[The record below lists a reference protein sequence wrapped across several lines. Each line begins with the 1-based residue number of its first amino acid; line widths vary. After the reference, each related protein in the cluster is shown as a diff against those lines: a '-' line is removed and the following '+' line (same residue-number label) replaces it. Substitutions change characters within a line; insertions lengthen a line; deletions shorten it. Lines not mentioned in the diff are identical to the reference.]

1 MRKQTTILF
10 LVLIAG
16 IIALNSKAQ
25 SPGSGNQSMPA
36 AISAENGSSLGAQ
49 KKGAFLLTPF
59 YEFTSFKKLELI
71 SHTNHYNLW
80 QGESSY
86 DFTSDE
92 IQEYNDNFDTEYNNS
107 MTGIKVGYQ
116 AMEGLGI
123 SGYLG
128 VNHVN
133 FKSFISDENTQTINT
148 DNPALTLGLAVD
160 YKKAI
165 NDKFAGIAMFS
176 YNYSTTGSVAVDN
189 TSGEDVTSSS
199 LKSMYYEANLVLA
212 YHYKKLLPYVG
223 VGFTQQFVNSVH
235 EEKIL
240 TTNDLG
246 EAVYNTTEFDSNFRG
261 SAVYG
266 IAGLEY
272 CFNKNLAMYV
282 RCSFPNP
289 VRANIGLRIVL

>member
-1 MRKQTTILF
+1 MRKLTTIVF

-16 IIALNSKAQ
+16 IFTLNSKAQ
-25 SPGSGNQSMPA
+25 SPGPVNKPTPA
-36 AISAENGSSLGAQ
+36 ALIPENSANPVGL
-49 KKGAFLLTPF
+49 KKGVLFLTPF
-59 YEFTSFKKLELI
+59 YEFTNFKKLELT
-71 SHTNHYNLW
+71 SHTNNYKLW

-92 IQEYNDNFDTEYNNS
+92 IQEYNNNFDTEYNNS
-107 MTGIKVGYQ
+107 ITGIKVGYQ

-133 FKSFISDENTQTINT
+133 FKSFISGENTQTINT
-148 DNPALTLGLAVD
+148 NKPALTLGLAVD

-165 NDKFAGIAMFS
+165 NDKFAAMALVS
-176 YNYSTTGSVAVDN
+176 YNYCTTGSAAVDN
-189 TSGEDVTSSS
+189 TSGEDVTSSG
-199 LKSMYYEANLVLA
+199 LKTMYYEVNLVLA
-212 YHYKKLLPYVG
+212 YHYKKLQPYIG

-240 TTNDLG
+240 TTNDSG
-246 EAVYNTTEFDSNFRG
+246 NEVFNYTEFDSHFRG
-261 SAVYG
+261 SAIYG
-266 IAGLEY
+266 IAGLDY

-282 RCSFPNP
+282 RSSFPNP
-289 VRANIGLRIVL
+289 VRANLGLRIVL